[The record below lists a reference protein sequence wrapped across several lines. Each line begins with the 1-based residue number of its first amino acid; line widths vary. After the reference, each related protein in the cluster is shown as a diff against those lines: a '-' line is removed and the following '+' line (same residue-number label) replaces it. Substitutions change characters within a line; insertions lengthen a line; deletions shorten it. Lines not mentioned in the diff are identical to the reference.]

1 MEGEHIQ
8 DVRKTN
14 GRLIGRD
21 EILALAGKLQREEV
35 YVPEWDARVLVTEL
49 TAAERDEFEASVITR
64 RGKRR
69 GEFDVV
75 MRGLRAKLVALT
87 VIDEKGNR
95 IFNEADQEAL
105 SRVGSH
111 AIDRI
116 FGVAQRLS
124 GLTKE
129 DLDELAGKSA
139 SDPSSEPATLSL

>member
-1 MEGEHIQ
+1 MDTERAQEA
-8 DVRKTN
+8 RKSN
-14 GRLIGRD
+14 GRLIGRE

-35 YVPEWDARVLVTEL
+35 HVPEWDAHVLVTEL
-49 TAAERDEFEASVITR
+49 TAAERDEFEASVVKR
-64 RGKRR
+64 RGR

-87 VIDEKGNR
+87 VIDENGNR

-105 SRVGSH
+105 CRVGSH

-116 FGVAQRLS
+116 FSVAQRLS

-129 DLDELAGKSA
+129 DLDELAGKSGT
-139 SDPSSEPATLSL
+139 SRPDEPATLSL